1 MSVRASTV
9 RSMKYIGTVSADPVE
24 TPGWTE
30 TRIQIEGLPRG
41 CNLLVKWADGR
52 AAAALTQ
59 LTVGCQVIFAA
70 REGTFARRS
79 ATVIEVWGVFF
90 DLVSPRFLKP
100 RRIYDR
106 FTKRPM
112 RLEGTVV
119 DIPEPWDRSARQ
131 RMELGV
137 VTREGLEIVSR
148 WDGECAD
155 HLVML
160 ADIGDTLM
168 FTASEESIE
177 LIWRWNEERTQKFR
191 VPAVAGDLYR
201 LRDC

>member
-1 MSVRASTV
+1 
-9 RSMKYIGTVSADPVE
+9 MKYIGTVSAAPVE
-24 TPGWTE
+24 TPDWTE

-59 LTVGCQVIFAA
+59 LTVGTQIIFAA

-90 DLVSPRFLKP
+90 DLVSPRFLSP

-106 FTKRPM
+106 FGKRPM
-112 RLEGTVV
+112 RIEGRVV
-119 DIPEPWDRSARQ
+119 EIPDLWDRAAGQ
-131 RMELGV
+131 RAEVSV

-160 ADIGDTLM
+160 ADRGDTLA
-168 FTASEESIE
+168 FTALEASFE
-177 LIWRWNEERTQKFR
+177 LLWTWNEERTQKFR
-191 VPAVAGDLYR
+191 VPVVTGVSFR
-201 LRDC
+201 LRDL

>member
-1 MSVRASTV
+1 
-9 RSMKYIGTVSADPVE
+9 MKYIGTVSAEPVE

-59 LTVGCQVIFAA
+59 LTVGTQIIFAA

-90 DLVSPRFLKP
+90 DLVSPRFP
-100 RRIYDR
+100 SARRIYGS

-119 DIPEPWDRSARQ
+119 DIPEPWDRSAGQ
-131 RMELGV
+131 RMELSV
-137 VTREGLEIVSR
+137 VAREGLEIVSR
-148 WDGECAD
+148 WDGGCAD
-155 HLVML
+155 QLAML

-168 FTASEESIE
+168 FTALEESLE
-177 LIWRWNEERTQKFR
+177 LVWTWNEEGTQKFR
-191 VPAVAGDLYR
+191 VPAVKGVACR
-201 LRDC
+201 LRGV

>member
-1 MSVRASTV
+1 
-9 RSMKYIGTVSADPVE
+9 MKYIGTVSAAPVE
-24 TPGWTE
+24 TPDWTE

-59 LTVGCQVIFAA
+59 LTAGTQIIFAA

-79 ATVIEVWGVFF
+79 ATVIEAWGVFF
-90 DLVSPRFLKP
+90 DLVSPRFLSP

-106 FTKRPM
+106 FGKRPM
-112 RLEGTVV
+112 RMEGRVV
-119 DIPEPWDRSARQ
+119 EIPDPWDRAAGQQVEVS
-131 RMELGV
+131 V
-137 VTREGLEIVSR
+137 VTCEGLEIVSR

-160 ADIGDTLM
+160 ADRGNTLA
-168 FTASEESIE
+168 FTALEASLE
-177 LIWRWNEERTQKFR
+177 LLWTWNEERTQKFR
-191 VPAVAGDLYR
+191 VPVVTGVSFR
-201 LRDC
+201 LRDL

>member
-1 MSVRASTV
+1 
-9 RSMKYIGTVSADPVE
+9 MKYIGTVSADPVE

-41 CNLLVKWADGR
+41 CNFLVKWADGC

-59 LTVGCQVIFAA
+59 LTEGTQIIFAA
-70 REGTFARRS
+70 REGTFARRT

-90 DLVSPRFLKP
+90 DLVSPRFPGP
-100 RRIYDR
+100 RRIYRR

-119 DIPEPWDRSARQ
+119 NIPEPWDRVVGQ
-131 RMELGV
+131 RVELNV

-155 HLVML
+155 HLVLL
-160 ADIGDTLM
+160 ADMGDTLA
-168 FTASEESIE
+168 FTALEESLE
-177 LIWRWNEERTQKFR
+177 LVWTWNEEGTQKFR
-191 VPAVAGDLYR
+191 VPAVNGVAYR
-201 LRDC
+201 LRSF

>member
-1 MSVRASTV
+1 
-9 RSMKYIGTVSADPVE
+9 MKYIGTVSAAPVE
-24 TPGWTE
+24 TPDWTE

-59 LTVGCQVIFAA
+59 LTVGTQIIFAA

-90 DLVSPRFLKP
+90 DLVSPRFLSP

-106 FTKRPM
+106 FGKRPM
-112 RLEGTVV
+112 RIEGRVV
-119 DIPEPWDRSARQ
+119 EIPDPWDRAAGQ
-131 RMELGV
+131 RAEVSV

-160 ADIGDTLM
+160 ADRGDTLA
-168 FTASEESIE
+168 FTALEASLE
-177 LIWRWNEERTQKFR
+177 LLWTWNEERTQKFR
-191 VPAVAGDLYR
+191 VPVVTGVSFR
-201 LRDC
+201 LRGL

>member
-1 MSVRASTV
+1 MPTV
-9 RSMKYIGTVSADPVE
+9 RFMKYIGTVSAAPVE
-24 TPGWTE
+24 TPDWTE

-59 LTVGCQVIFAA
+59 LTVGTQIIFAA

-90 DLVSPRFLKP
+90 DLVSPRFLSP

-106 FTKRPM
+106 FGKRPM
-112 RLEGTVV
+112 RIEGRVV
-119 DIPEPWDRSARQ
+119 EIPDPWDRAAGQ
-131 RMELGV
+131 RAEVSV

-160 ADIGDTLM
+160 ADRGDTLA
-168 FTASEESIE
+168 FTALEASLE
-177 LIWRWNEERTQKFR
+177 LLWTWNEERTQKFR
-191 VPAVAGDLYR
+191 VPVVTGVSFR
-201 LRDC
+201 LRDL